1 MRDSVAVIC
10 KKLNGDFLF
19 HQRGDLR
26 TWGLPGG
33 RIEVDES
40 YEAAAT
46 RETLEETDVVCTI
59 VDLVA
64 IVRRPQM
71 PNGGY
76 RLFLYSA
83 NFQEARSF
91 STFETAAIQ
100 WGKFDELCGLK
111 SPFLK
116 ALLSIEQ
123 QFTGT
128 TIETEL
134 KVAGW
139 KALLGR
145 AAFKVRDLLSWI

>member
-1 MRDSVAVIC
+1 M
-10 KKLNGDFLF
+10 NGDFLF

-33 RIEVDES
+33 RVEVDES
-40 YEAAAT
+40 HEAAAI
-46 RETLEETDVVCTI
+46 RETLEETGVVCTI
-59 VDLVA
+59 VALVA
-64 IVRRPQM
+64 IIRRPQM
-71 PNGGY
+71 PNGGD
-76 RLFLYSA
+76 RLYLYSA
-83 NFQEARSF
+83 NFEETRPF

-100 WGKFDELCGLK
+100 WGKFDELFGMK

-128 TIETEL
+128 TINTEL
-134 KVAGW
+134 KVAAW

-145 AAFKVRDLLSWI
+145 AAFKVRDLLS